1 VTALFYK
8 LVFLLKW
15 PLTLGVVFG
24 LFGLAYVVHGRM
36 HGSEERKAE
45 PRASQQPPTEGIVKF
60 AEATAQALGL
70 HCEPADKAVWQER
83 VTIYGRVVPNPAATA
98 EVRAPA
104 AGMLRT
110 SNGNRWPA
118 PGQAVK
124 AGQVIGQVE
133 VRIGVLEQLDL
144 QTKLAEAQ
152 VKERQAE
159 EILDRRRRLVERYE
173 KAPPETVTGLQ
184 KDEARVQLAEA
195 QLQVDSA
202 RAVARLWRQALGEIG
217 FRMEQRL
224 RSELPAL
231 LGSAP
236 LAGFPAGLPWRALAQ
251 QWRAAPGGL
260 STLSVPLVASIDGE
274 VADLT
279 GQADTA
285 IAQDGPVL
293 RIVDFRRTRVRL
305 DLPMAVAVSGGPEGL
320 DLEAVAAP
328 MASLRGGTDNAEGG
342 KPGGQVRARRL
353 GPAPEIDAALQCA
366 RYWYEIDFRP
376 SGSNAQRNNG
386 SAMSPEGGTSLPDSA
401 LWRPG
406 LFVKAQLQAPN
417 STAVE
422 AVSVPASAVLNH
434 QGRTLVYV
442 RLAPGQFARREVQ
455 VLGRS
460 GGRCYLAPR
469 DITENLEKVGVDEK
483 EDVVVTR
490 AQILLSE
497 EFRSIVDVD

>member
-1 VTALFYK
+1 VTTLFHK
-8 LVFLLKW
+8 FVFFLKW
-15 PLTLGVVFG
+15 PLTLGVVSG
-24 LFGLAYVVHGRM
+24 LLGLAYVVHGRM
-36 HGSEERKAE
+36 HGSEERRAE
-45 PRASQQPPTEGIVKF
+45 PRASEQPPTEGIVKF

-70 HCEPADKAVWQER
+70 HCEPADKVVWQER

-118 PGQAVK
+118 PAQAVK

-152 VKERQAE
+152 VKERQVE

-217 FRMEQRL
+217 FRTEQRL

-231 LGSAP
+231 LGGAP
-236 LAGFPAGLPWRALAQ
+236 LAGFPASLPWRALAQ
-251 QWRAAPGGL
+251 QWQAAPGGL

-274 VADLT
+274 VTELT

-285 IAQDGPVL
+285 IAQDATVL
-293 RIVDFRRTRVRL
+293 RIVDFRRARVRL
-305 DLPMAVAVSGGPEGL
+305 DVPMALATSGGPEWL
-320 DLEAVAAP
+320 DLEAVTAP
-328 MASLRGGTDNAEGG
+328 NASLRGSMDNPERG
-342 KPGGQVRARRL
+342 KLPGQVRARRL
-353 GPAPEIDAALQCA
+353 GPASEIDAALQCA

-376 SGSNAQRNNG
+376 SGGNTHGNDSSTIAPDGGAPLLANAF
-386 SAMSPEGGTSLPDSA
+386 
-401 LWRPG
+401 WRPG
-406 LFVKAQLQAPN
+406 LFVKAQFQAPN
-417 STAVE
+417 SGAVE
-422 AVSVPASAVLNH
+422 AVSVPASAVLYH

-442 RLAPGQFARREVQ
+442 RLAPGRFARRDVQ

-497 EFRSIVDVD
+497 EFRSSVDVD